1 MTLKNLGA
9 EQRNAFLDI
18 LVLGMYADGHLAGV
32 EDQQV
37 QKVLDAMG
45 WTDAVDHE
53 REFDASVTRVR
64 KYSDSPASVAQH
76 AKTLAGVFRDKGERQ
91 EALNALE
98 NLLRSDN
105 KTPAGEMNFLE
116 VARNAFR

>member
-1 MTLKNLGA
+1 MNLKKLGA

-64 KYSDSPASVAQH
+64 KYSDSPASVAEH
-76 AKTLAGVFRDKGERQ
+76 AKTLAAIFHNKGERQ
-91 EALNALE
+91 EALKALE
-98 NLLRSDN
+98 DLLRSDN
-105 KTPAGEMNFLE
+105 KTPAGEMKFLE